1 MQALA
6 LNDPPP
12 QIFQCLPM
20 FQICFLH
27 VYANS
32 AELCDVGHTN
42 FDGKFPF
49 TKSPTSHMVAMV
61 VQSIL
66 MLHHK
71 TIKSL

>member
-1 MQALA
+1 MKALA
-6 LNDPPP
+6 LKDPPP

-20 FQICFLH
+20 FQICFYMYMQIQLK
-27 VYANS
+27 
-32 AELCDVGHTN
+32 CDVGHTN